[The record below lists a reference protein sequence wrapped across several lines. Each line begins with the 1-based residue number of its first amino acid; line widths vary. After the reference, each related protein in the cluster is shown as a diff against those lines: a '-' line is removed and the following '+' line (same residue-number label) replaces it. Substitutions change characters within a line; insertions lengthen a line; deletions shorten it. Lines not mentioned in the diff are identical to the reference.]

1 MLSPHVPQVSR
12 STDREEVLVKV
23 PGAQQLRG
31 RMGKSQKEEEGESQ
45 TAEEKSFE
53 EYYFLNCFIG
63 QENNL
68 KSHVSV
74 SKQQKNSEVAYK
86 TTHPYKL
93 KVASIIV

>member
-1 MLSPHVPQVSR
+1 
-12 STDREEVLVKV
+12 
-23 PGAQQLRG
+23 
-31 RMGKSQKEEEGESQ
+31 MGKSQKEEEGESQ

-74 SKQQKNSEVAYK
+74 WNPKK
-86 TTHPYKL
+86 TVK
-93 KVASIIV
+93 